1 MTRINK
7 LTQNPEL
14 FEDDLFVIWDNDN
27 QRTRSITAETLNKFT
42 DANGANAQAF
52 VNGYI
57 QDGIL
62 YMVRAND
69 EVVNIG
75 SVTGVELL
83 PEGSIPKV
91 ENGKLVSSAVKETDD
106 AVVFTKDIIAPQE
119 SVFVGPAVKIS
130 DKGGYLGVDNL
141 ADDRESTPVVSF
153 VYETEAE
160 RDAIFTDGVSVPK
173 YRYFVPAKWVY
184 QFPFEAE
191 YSNANKLSFEFQDT
205 DNTLIRKFRM
215 FSKKAQSGVRI
226 WIENL
231 LPSGDAM
238 VWENVSEDDFNEGK
252 GQDFVAQGD
261 NDQFTLVESGL
272 VKISTANIRF
282 RFNVQAQPG
291 ENLELQGQEI
301 DLGFGLGFYPRM
313 VTYTQDEKDLDL
325 LDSIETSQN
334 RFGQFGE
341 QFRIETSDIVARD
354 LGDQAE
360 AIPQGIFDTAITSD
374 RPEAVYING
383 DKPIQINAI
392 TVKHIGTWSPVQ
404 VSLNDDRTQV
414 VDLVDGD
421 NTITFTKPLTVEAN
435 QSVYFRFT
443 GAVGTGSQTQ
453 ISLRG
458 DAQQEIYYKL
468 DITEL
473 DEKTVTVNGVE
484 SVVAGNKILVDDSD
498 PKNPIVSWDPSGDL
512 LPGVNINK
520 EGVQVL
526 SAADTLNFSS
536 SFDIVKARDD
546 GGTVNIELSTAAR
559 GTNEVGVFEST
570 TDLLAAYP
578 TPEDGLYARVL
589 QDSNNLPDDRYESKG
604 GNWVGM
610 GGVAGQ
616 VIVDDNKSLGLIM
629 GDGLKSEDDGGSSKI
644 SLDGNTPVLTFDVT
658 NDSTRSVDTSYVGKL
673 INIIQ
678 TPPSIS
684 IPMQIT
690 LVDHSQFKTGDT
702 IKIAADRDGD
712 NAYKNY
718 YFAVYF
724 NDASGRQIAKYPA
737 NNITMVRTDTAWD
750 VQLDG
755 RFTNVSI
762 RPKAEFNIP
771 YAPDEKYNTPVNA
784 FVFAESPAVEFE
796 VDEDTNTRIVKVEL
810 DKAIP
815 EDPTFKTVNIDTFGS
830 GQPNFTAAIKQD
842 SELHTIID
850 ATREFRVQYKD
861 IGTGL
866 STSVFGI
873 DNNQAQFLVPIY
885 QGVDKVALEKDVPVI
900 PDNGYVEKYSRA
912 DLDYVQVAYQ
922 GKYGDDRVYYPASIN
937 QDSNGWTFCKFTG
950 YMEFV
955 PRNKNN
961 GNDGNSVL
969 ELRDNR
975 VVHKKQPY
983 FNDDKLAIK
992 ATNNISNASSFN
1004 DVITTG
1010 GKSVN
1015 QWISENPSYTPSQL
1029 LDVVFDSKV
1038 LGETNWIV
1046 SITASSNTYNGTI
1059 PSGFSQW
1066 ELHKTGGAARDF
1078 MRVYHKESHTVYFAP
1093 YKSGQDPVWKKYA
1106 WQEDVSTETDSKI
1119 AADKAKG
1126 IWIGGVIKDTLN
1138 DDGHTGDQFDCG
1150 NPKHYIEFRKTNVE
1164 ADFFRVRQR
1173 TAVESLNV
1181 TVHLH
1186 PESGLTKQ
1194 RFRFTTSDGLYQE
1207 KNFRL
1212 GEKWRF
1218 YLRKGVYP
1226 YFERIDDGT
1235 GDYILEDQFNAKSGY
1250 SSLVSGGGSTKTVTY
1265 GDNGKILKI
1274 SNATVKVELL
1284 QGMNSD
1290 TKPHGYFKYINSH
1303 NADVSFEWYDR
1314 AGNRISNNV
1323 PSVCPKD
1330 TVVEVF
1336 ADYAKDEYVLNF
1348 SQSKVIS
1355 SVSEEK
1361 VQQIVSKSFDSLL
1374 EPGEGTQPFS
1384 KHPLPNPQGYLSTYS
1399 GVIYDDEDRLVI
1411 PRSAYDRTL
1420 FELFFEANK
1429 STAYC
1434 TLPVA
1439 TVELMLGRILN
1450 PEDIELGIALE
1461 QSTQI
1466 TPGLYSAT
1474 TPSNTPSTWAWN
1486 GKFIPLTT
1494 EGGEHNDPN
1503 NPSVW
1508 LSQDGDYVYTESEAG
1523 NKPKYDQ
1530 MSISD
1535 LMVKDGQTWRYAL
1548 RRGYIMKNGSFVFD
1562 AESPYYVFVIKI
1574 SSYQTPQSK
1583 IHTVFFNRG
1592 GIRLYPDAISAYVSQ
1607 EKIREQLDQL
1617 TEGLAQGF
1625 IYAKEVTVG

>member
-14 FEDDLFVIWDNDN
+14 LADDLFVIWDNDN

-42 DANGANAQAF
+42 DAQGVNANAF

-69 EVVNIG
+69 EVVTIG
-75 SVTGVELL
+75 SITGVELL
-83 PEGSIPKV
+83 LDGNIPKV
-91 ENGKLVSSAVKETDD
+91 ESGKLVASAIKETDD

-130 DKGGYLGVDNL
+130 DKGGYLGIDNI

-160 RDAIFTDGVSVPK
+160 RDAIFTDGVSVPR

-191 YSNANKLSFEFQDT
+191 YSNANKLSFEFQDN

-238 VWENVSEDDFNEGK
+238 VWENVTEDDFNEGK

-261 NDQFTLVESGL
+261 TDQFTLVEPGL

-301 DLGFGLGFYPRM
+301 DLGFGTGFYPRM

-341 QFRIETSDIVARD
+341 QFRIETPDIVARD

-374 RPEAVYING
+374 RPEAIYVNG

-473 DEKTVTVNGVE
+473 EEKTVTVDGVE
-484 SVVAGNKILVDDSD
+484 SVVAGNKIFVDDSD

-512 LPGVNINK
+512 LPGVNIDK

-536 SFDIVKARDD
+536 AFNVTKAKDT
-546 GGTVNIELSTAAR
+546 GGTVNIELSTTAR

-589 QDSNNLPDDRYESKG
+589 QDNNNLPDDRYESKG

-629 GDGLKSEDDGGSSKI
+629 GDGLKAEDDGGSAKI

-658 NDSTRSVDTSYVGKL
+658 TDSTRSVDTSYVGK
-673 INIIQ
+673 IISIIQ

-724 NDASGRQIAKYPA
+724 NDASGRNIAKYPA

-762 RPKAEFNIP
+762 RPKSQFNIP
-771 YAPDEKYNTPVNA
+771 YAPDEQYNTPVNA
-784 FVFAESPAVEFE
+784 FVFAESDAVSFD
-796 VDEDTNTRIVKVEL
+796 VDDDTNTRIVKVDL
-810 DKAIP
+810 D
-815 EDPTFKTVNIDTFGS
+815 
-830 GQPNFTAAIKQD
+830 
-842 SELHTIID
+842 
-850 ATREFRVQYKD
+850 
-861 IGTGL
+861 
-866 STSVFGI
+866 SVT
-873 DNNQAQFLVPIY
+873 DNYIA
-885 QGVDKVALEKDVPVI
+885 
-900 PDNGYVEKYSRA
+900 KYSRA
-912 DLDYVQVAYQ
+912 DTDYVQVAYQ
-922 GKYGDDRVYYPASIN
+922 GKYGDERVYHPISIN
-937 QDSNGWTFCKFTG
+937 QDSNGYTFFKFTG

-955 PRNKNN
+955 PRNKST
-961 GNDGNSVL
+961 GTDGSSVL
-969 ELRDNR
+969 ELREDRIVNKQEPYYNDKKIAVQESDVEFTKLQVQRSGRDFPPVSLFVDGYMNTIMEANGEFKLRFLDADGSTTQTLQASTSKWNFLARPKYNNVNLVTNDEVYDIINDAIEPGSGMSANSIR
-975 VVHKKQPY
+975 VARVTGY
-983 FNDDKLAIK
+983 TNNYTSITYVDDKIEGFKFGKDNSLFEIICYANSKNGYIMIHK
-992 ATNNISNASSFN
+992 DNVSASIGRDVDDGDLTLGVNTSSDAKISIGKYGQNLPTPVDEGVIAKISYNYYAMTMKLDNANQDANDPTQFLKSDGTITTDVNEAQRMGYSPMSLKLNKSFN
-1004 DVITTG
+1004 G
-1010 GKSVN
+1010 RE
-1015 QWISENPSYTPSQL
+1015 W
-1029 LDVVFDSKV
+1029 
-1038 LGETNWIV
+1038 
-1046 SITASSNTYNGTI
+1046 
-1059 PSGFSQW
+1059 
-1066 ELHKTGGAARDF
+1066 
-1078 MRVYHKESHTVYFAP
+1078 
-1093 YKSGQDPVWKKYA
+1093 
-1106 WQEDVSTETDSKI
+1106 
-1119 AADKAKG
+1119 
-1126 IWIGGVIKDTLN
+1126 
-1138 DDGHTGDQFDCG
+1138 
-1150 NPKHYIEFRKTNVE
+1150 
-1164 ADFFRVRQR
+1164 
-1173 TAVESLNV
+1173 
-1181 TVHLH
+1181 
-1186 PESGLTKQ
+1186 
-1194 RFRFTTSDGLYQE
+1194 
-1207 KNFRL
+1207 
-1212 GEKWRF
+1212 
-1218 YLRKGVYP
+1218 
-1226 YFERIDDGT
+1226 
-1235 GDYILEDQFNAKSGY
+1235 GY
-1250 SSLVSGGGSTKTVTY
+1250 SL
-1265 GDNGKILKI
+1265 I
-1274 SNATVKVELL
+1274 
-1284 QGMNSD
+1284 
-1290 TKPHGYFKYINSH
+1290 
-1303 NADVSFEWYDR
+1303 
-1314 AGNRISNNV
+1314 
-1323 PSVCPKD
+1323 
-1330 TVVEVF
+1330 
-1336 ADYAKDEYVLNF
+1336 
-1348 SQSKVIS
+1348 
-1355 SVSEEK
+1355 
-1361 VQQIVSKSFDSLL
+1361 
-1374 EPGEGTQPFS
+1374 
-1384 KHPLPNPQGYLSTYS
+1384 
-1399 GVIYDDEDRLVI
+1399 
-1411 PRSAYDRTL
+1411 
-1420 FELFFEANK
+1420 
-1429 STAYC
+1429 
-1434 TLPVA
+1434 
-1439 TVELMLGRILN
+1439 
-1450 PEDIELGIALE
+1450 
-1461 QSTQI
+1461 
-1466 TPGLYSAT
+1466 
-1474 TPSNTPSTWAWN
+1474 
-1486 GKFIPLTT
+1486 
-1494 EGGEHNDPN
+1494 
-1503 NPSVW
+1503 
-1508 LSQDGDYVYTESEAG
+1508 
-1523 NKPKYDQ
+1523 
-1530 MSISD
+1530 
-1535 LMVKDGQTWRYAL
+1535 
-1548 RRGYIMKNGSFVFD
+1548 RGYIKSDKTFEAD
-1562 AESPYYVFVIKI
+1562 ITSPYYVMSVTIGTSLTLTKQHTAGMNVGSLIFYNNPLDASLDQNPLVRADSVTESIEENNDEIITPNKGEQFQI
-1574 SSYQTPQSK
+1574 IDSEKSSSYGNASKKVTYFQPAVGTQSAMLLSNLDYGKAFAIHEQVNSTKLIMILHESLVAEIYNRDLTDVNELTMLFTGDSRGRLSKANQTADAQFAINWNGELIPATEDANELNPTMWVAQDDSVTENWSTSVK
-1583 IHTVFFNRG
+1583 SVCYSSGVLANRG
-1592 GIRLYPDAISAYVSQ
+1592 SAMLKRGDVIYSKP
-1607 EKIREQLDQL
+1607 ESLADSNEPL
-1617 TEGLAQGF
+1617 TENPRSLSQTLSDSGETATITYDNDSEFFVMPIIAGGGTFSVMKVFQLFMSRKYQTVNEWGSFKFDESSDCIGTILKIAYDAAIAEEEKQEQGESIQKALF
-1625 IYAKEVTVG
+1625 KMAVDSQNKYGTQLVVDLTGD